1 MLAELHE
8 LEQFGDA
15 LEAGA
20 ADDAVVAASEA
31 QAQAFWTIR
40 DSISAAERASGVI
53 DNKNLAWRLRDHA
66 LFVCYA
72 PYDRPRYAMALI
84 VEHGG
89 GGSAAAAPI
98 ARDILLQALCNGTPP
113 LEAYPAEQRTAIE
126 EQRKTMVKLPTT
138 DPAAPPRPSD
148 TRA

>member
-1 MLAELHE
+1 MSSGYSRQPIASQIIVIALIALA
-8 LEQFGDA
+8 
-15 LEAGA
+15 
-20 ADDAVVAASEA
+20 
-31 QAQAFWTIR
+31 
-40 DSISAAERASGVI
+40 
-53 DNKNLAWRLRDHA
+53 
-66 LFVCYA
+66 FVFS
-72 PYDRPRYAMALI
+72 AMALI